1 MVTVE
6 LCNKLIPALMAVVV
20 LIGFL
25 TGYYYHRGDSETMF
39 IPLSAGFVVLF
50 VMYYFIDKRSETI
63 AASPS

>member
-1 MVTVE
+1 MVTVG

-39 IPLSAGFVVLF
+39 IPLSAGFVV
-50 VMYYFIDKRSETI
+50 MYYFIDKRSEAI